1 MLTDYVGVNLQAAVG
16 EIDKLITY
24 IGDRSV
30 ITGDDVVRASG
41 QTREFNVFELQR
53 AIGEYRYSDA
63 LRTSERLLRQ
73 ASNRRGEALMIVSV
87 LTSYFTKLWKLH
99 GMQGRGV
106 SDKEIAARVGVSP
119 YFIKEY
125 QQTIRRFNRMSV
137 ENAFASLLAA
147 DYELK
152 GGSGREEG
160 LVLSLLMRRLA
171 GTPG

>member
-1 MLTDYVGVNLQAAVG
+1 
-16 EIDKLITY
+16 
-24 IGDRSV
+24 
-30 ITGDDVVRASG
+30 
-41 QTREFNVFELQR
+41 
-53 AIGEYRYSDA
+53 
-63 LRTSERLLRQ
+63 
-73 ASNRRGEALMIVSV
+73 MIVSV

-99 GMQGRGV
+99 GMQGRGT

-125 QQTIRRFNRMSV
+125 QQTIRRFNRSSV

-160 LVLSLLMRRLA
+160 LVLALLIRRLA
-171 GTPG
+171 GTPGSA